1 MNSTNYSIKKALEVN
16 KHNEQEAG
24 GLQQKQPNEDFTFDQ
39 LKMVWR
45 QFAFDAKGRAL
56 ETLYNA
62 MVKREPIL
70 LEGNKVKM
78 EVDNQV
84 QIDYISNHTNDLVTF
99 IREHLK
105 NFSIDLEC
113 FISKNNNDEVKF
125 LTGKDRFN
133 AMAQKNANLHTFK
146 KVFNLDIEF

>member
-1 MNSTNYSIKKALEVN
+1 MNTTNYSIKKALEVN
-16 KHNEQEAG
+16 KNNDQEVG
-24 GLQQKQPNEDFTFDQ
+24 GLQQNQSFEDFSFDQ

-45 QFAFDAKGRAL
+45 QFAFDAKSRAL

-70 LEGNKVKM
+70 SEGNKVKM

-84 QIDYISNHTNDLVTF
+84 QIDYISNHINDLVSF

-105 NFSIDLEC
+105 NYSIELEC
-113 FISKNNNDEVKF
+113 FISTNNTEEVKF

>member
-1 MNSTNYSIKKALEVN
+1 MNTTNYSIKKALEVN
-16 KHNEQEAG
+16 KNNDQEVG
-24 GLQQKQPNEDFTFDQ
+24 GLQQNQSFEDFSFDQ

-45 QFAFDAKGRAL
+45 QFAFDAKSRAL

-70 LEGNKVKM
+70 SEGNKVKM

-84 QIDYISNHTNDLVTF
+84 QIDYISNHINDLVTF